1 MVGIFFHVSLNPFV
15 LPPKSMQIQ
24 FPLAD
29 SHESAGDSCFLHCP
43 HALEKHEHHE
53 MEGVHMDF
61 PCMTPDI
68 IARRFL
74 P

>member
-1 MVGIFFHVSLNPFV
+1 M

-29 SHESAGDSCFLHCP
+29 SHDSAGDSRFLHGA
-43 HALEKHEHHE
+43 HELEKREHHE
-53 MEGVHMDF
+53 MEGVPMDSSL
-61 PCMTPDI
+61 TPDI